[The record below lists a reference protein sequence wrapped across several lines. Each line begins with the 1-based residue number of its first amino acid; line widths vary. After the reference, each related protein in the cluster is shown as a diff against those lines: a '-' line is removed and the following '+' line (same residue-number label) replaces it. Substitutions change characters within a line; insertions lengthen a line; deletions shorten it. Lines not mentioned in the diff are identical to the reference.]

1 MSQNSEKFM
10 KPAFRV
16 AGLITA
22 AAAVAAVSAAALTSS
37 ASAHTA
43 TPASHTAA
51 LTAAGTRP
59 KPTIVLVHGAWADA
73 SSWTPVIERLQKAG
87 YTVDAP
93 PNPLQGLAY
102 DSKYIASYLKQ
113 IKGPVILAGHS
124 YGGAVI
130 TDAAAGDANVKALV
144 YIAGWAPAKGE
155 TLESLIESK
164 LGEEIP
170 ALPVTSATYPEQ
182 GGGTAKDL
190 TINPADYPA
199 VFLDNELPAYEE
211 DALAAEQRP
220 LSLNA
225 LSEASGPPAWKTI
238 PSWYM
243 VANQDRAIAPNLE
256 RFMAARMHAH
266 TVDVNGPH
274 LLMLTDPGAVTHLIE
289 QAATATTRR

>member
-1 MSQNSEKFM
+1 M
-10 KPAFRV
+10 KRISRV

-22 AAAVAAVSAAALTSS
+22 AAAIAAVSAAALAPS
-37 ASAHTA
+37 ASAR
-43 TPASHTAA
+43 TAA
-51 LTAAGTRP
+51 PATHTGAQTAAGTCP

-102 DSKYIASYLKQ
+102 DTEYIASYLKQ
-113 IKGPVILAGHS
+113 IKGPVILVGHS

-130 TDAAAGDANVKALV
+130 TDAAVGDANVKALV

-155 TLESLIESK
+155 TLQSLIESK
-164 LGEEIP
+164 LGKEIP
-170 ALPVTSATYPEQ
+170 PLPVTIAAYPEQ
-182 GGGTAKDL
+182 GGGTGHDL
-190 TINPADYPA
+190 TINPADYPR
-199 VFLDNELPAYEE
+199 VFLDNELPAYQE

-220 LSLNA
+220 LSTNA
-225 LSEASGPPAWKTI
+225 LTEASSTPAWLTI

-274 LLMLTDPGAVTHLIE
+274 LLMLADPAAVTSLIE
-289 QAATATTRR
+289 QAAEATTGR

>member
-1 MSQNSEKFM
+1 M
-10 KPAFRV
+10 KRVHV

-22 AAAVAAVSAAALTSS
+22 AAAVAAISAT
-37 ASAHTA
+37 
-43 TPASHTAA
+43 A
-51 LTAAGTRP
+51 LTASAGAQTAAPARHTGP
-59 KPTIVLVHGAWADA
+59 KPTVVLVHGAWADA

-87 YTVDAP
+87 YHVDAP
-93 PNPLQGLAY
+93 PNPLQGLSY

-113 IKGPVILAGHS
+113 IKGPVILVGHS

-130 TDAAAGDANVKALV
+130 TDAATGDANVKALV

-155 TLESLIESK
+155 TLEGLIASK
-164 LGEEIP
+164 LGQQIP
-170 ALPVTSATYPEQ
+170 GLPVTETSYPEQ
-182 GGGTAKDL
+182 GGGMGKDL
-190 TINPADYPA
+190 TINPADYPR
-199 VFLDNELPAYEE
+199 VFVDNELPAAEA

-225 LSEASGPPAWKTI
+225 LTEASSTPAWQTI

-274 LLMLTDPGAVTHLIE
+274 LLMLVDPGAVTRLIE
-289 QAATATTRR
+289 QAAIATTGR

>member
-1 MSQNSEKFM
+1 M
-10 KPAFRV
+10 KHIPRA

-22 AAAVAAVSAAALTSS
+22 AAAVAAVSAAALTPS

-43 TPASHTAA
+43 GPAASVTHTAA
-51 LTAAGTRP
+51 VTAAGTGP
-59 KPTIVLVHGAWADA
+59 KPTIILVHGAWADA
-73 SSWTPVIERLQKAG
+73 SSWTPVIERLQNAG

-102 DSKYIASYLKQ
+102 DSAYMASYLKQ
-113 IKGPVILAGHS
+113 IKGPVILVGHS

-130 TDAAAGDANVKALV
+130 TDAATGDANVKALV

-155 TLESLIESK
+155 SLASLDGSN
-164 LGEEIP
+164 LGKEIP
-170 ALPVTSATYPEQ
+170 PLPLITTNYPEPN
-182 GGGTAKDL
+182 GRSGVDL
-190 TINPADYPA
+190 TINPADFPHYF
-199 VFLDNELPAYEE
+199 VDNELPAYQA

-225 LSEASGPPAWKTI
+225 LTEVSSTPAWLTI

-274 LLMLTDPGAVTHLIE
+274 LIMLTDPGAVTSLIE
-289 QAATATTRR
+289 AAATATTGS

>member
-1 MSQNSEKFM
+1 M
-10 KPAFRV
+10 KRIPRV
-16 AGLITA
+16 AWLITA
-22 AAAVAAVSAAALTSS
+22 AGAVAAVSAATLTPS

-43 TPASHTAA
+43 APAAHTAA
-51 LTAAGTRP
+51 LTAASAGP

-73 SSWTPVIERLQKAG
+73 SSWTPVIEQLQQAG

-93 PNPLQGLAY
+93 PNPLQGLTY
-102 DSKYIASYLKQ
+102 DSAYIASYLQQ
-113 IKGPVILAGHS
+113 INGPVILVGHS

-130 TDAAAGDANVKALV
+130 TDAATGDANVKALV
-144 YIAGWAPAKGE
+144 YIAGWAPAQGE
-155 TLESLIESK
+155 TIESLINSP

-170 ALPVTSATYPEQ
+170 ALTVVATPYTEQ
-182 GGGTAKDL
+182 NGSPGTQL
-190 TINPADYPA
+190 TINPADYPSE
-199 VFLDNELPAYEE
+199 FLDNELPAYQE

-225 LSEASGPPAWKTI
+225 LDEASTTPAWQTI

-274 LLMLTDPGAVTHLIE
+274 LIMLTDPGAVTNLIE
-289 QAATATTRR
+289 QAATATTG

>member
-1 MSQNSEKFM
+1 M
-10 KPAFRV
+10 KRILRV
-16 AGLITA
+16 AGLVTTA
-22 AAAVAAVSAAALTSS
+22 AAVTAVSAAMLTPS

-43 TPASHTAA
+43 APATHTAA
-51 LTAAGTRP
+51 LTAAGTGP
-59 KPTIVLVHGAWADA
+59 KPTIILVHGAWADA
-73 SSWTPVIERLQKAG
+73 SSWTPVIERLQAAG
-87 YTVDAP
+87 YPVDAP
-93 PNPLQGLAY
+93 PNPLRGLTY
-102 DSKYIASYLKQ
+102 DSEYIASYLKQ
-113 IKGPVILAGHS
+113 VKGPVILVGHS

-155 TLESLIESK
+155 TLISLIGSK

-170 ALPVTSATYPEQ
+170 ALPVTSTTYPEQ
-182 GGGTAKDL
+182 GGGTAKEL
-190 TINPADYPA
+190 TINPADYPS

-225 LSEASGPPAWKTI
+225 LTEASGTPAWQTI

-274 LLMLTDPGAVTHLIE
+274 LLMLTDPGAVTSLIE
-289 QAATATTRR
+289 AAATATTGS